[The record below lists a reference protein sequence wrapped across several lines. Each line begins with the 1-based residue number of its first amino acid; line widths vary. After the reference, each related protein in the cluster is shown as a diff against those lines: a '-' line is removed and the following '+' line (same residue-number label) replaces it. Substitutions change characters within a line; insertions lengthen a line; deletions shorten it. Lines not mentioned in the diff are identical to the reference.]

1 MLNVLES
8 SPIAQLA
15 IGLDHKVTYW
25 NRACELLT
33 GLSAKEMIGT
43 NLQWKPFY
51 PKKRHILADLIIEKN
66 FSSFQK
72 LYKGKRPIRSEIIPQ
87 AWEATDF
94 FRNLGGKPRHVFFL
108 AAPIFDKDGKMIGA
122 IETLQDITRRIK
134 AEKEL
139 RASEGR
145 YRKLAENV
153 ADGVV
158 LIQNEMLIFANQ
170 AFAGIFGY
178 DSSDNPLVKKVVD
191 LISME
196 VKKSVGEY
204 KKALE
209 QGQSVESVSQLQ
221 TAKSDGKDLWVEAHN
236 SVIMWEGEPAILTT
250 LRDVTKTRLQE
261 IAIREEAEH
270 LRKEN
275 KRLRYSIK
283 GQHRFGRI
291 IGKSQVMQEVYDLI
305 LKAAGTKDNIIIYG
319 ESGTGKELVA
329 KEIHNMSERLNGEFV
344 PVNSGAIP
352 ESLIEREFFGHKK
365 GAFTGATMDTHG
377 YLDIADGG
385 SLFLDEIGDLGLNM
399 QVKLLRA
406 IEDGGY
412 TPVGSNK
419 VKKSDL
425 RIIAATNKDLKQ
437 MVNLGQTRRDF
448 FYRIHVIP
456 IHLPPLRDRK
466 EDIPL
471 LVNHFIQSLSDGEI
485 TSIPEEIME
494 TLYEYNWPGNVREL
508 QNMLRRF
515 ISVGSLDFI
524 DLTSDSIPKKDK
536 APSDILENEN
546 KDLFASVEDFEKSII
561 IKALEKNRWHKEKTA
576 LELGISRRTLFRK
589 LTNYGLN

>member
-1 MLNVLES
+1 
-8 SPIAQLA
+8 A
-15 IGLDHKVTYW
+15 
-25 NRACELLT
+25 
-33 GLSAKEMIGT
+33 
-43 NLQWKPFY
+43 
-51 PKKRHILADLIIEKN
+51 
-66 FSSFQK
+66 
-72 LYKGKRPIRSEIIPQ
+72 IRSEIIPQ

-94 FRNLGGKPRHVFFL
+94 FQNLGGKPRHVFFL

-153 ADGVV
+153 ADGVI
-158 LIQNEMLIFANQ
+158 LIQNKTLIFANQ

-196 VKKSVGEY
+196 VKQSVGEY

-221 TAKSDGKDLWVEAHN
+221 TATSDGKDLWVEAHN

-250 LRDVTKTRLQE
+250 LRDVTKTKLQE
-261 IAIREEAEH
+261 IAIQEEAEH

-275 KRLRYSIK
+275 KKLRYSIK
-283 GQHRFGRI
+283 GQYRFGRI

-305 LKAAGTKDNIIIYG
+305 LKAADTKDNIIIYG
-319 ESGTGKELVA
+319 ETGTGKELVA

-385 SLFLDEIGDLGLNM
+385 SLFLDEIGDLSLNM

-419 VKKSDL
+419 VKKSDF
-425 RIIAATNKDLKQ
+425 RIIAATHKDLKQ
-437 MVNLGQTRRDF
+437 MVNMGQTRRDF

-471 LVNHFIQSLSDGEI
+471 LVNHFLQSLSDGEI

-515 ISVGSLDFI
+515 IGVGSLDFI
-524 DLTSDSIPKKDK
+524 DLASDSIPKRDK
-536 APSDILENEN
+536 APSDILEDEN